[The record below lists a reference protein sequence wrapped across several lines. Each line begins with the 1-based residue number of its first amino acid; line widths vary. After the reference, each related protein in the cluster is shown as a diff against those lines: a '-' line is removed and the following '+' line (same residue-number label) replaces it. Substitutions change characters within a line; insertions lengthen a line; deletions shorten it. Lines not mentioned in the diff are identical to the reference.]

1 MPSSPLPDSP
11 RHVPA
16 LTGLRGI
23 AAGWVAL
30 YHGWQVFGAPALP
43 LLGVDLSFVFAA
55 GYFGVDLFFVLSGF
69 LLGMPLLHAIQRR
82 RLWPALGAF
91 WRRRCL
97 RVLPAYWGQL
107 LVLIALA
114 LWTGTEVAGWPLTL
128 ASHFSLTTNLFPFEV
143 VPLNRVYWSLPVEWN
158 FYMVLP
164 LLVWAVRV
172 GGWRWVLPVGAL
184 LALGFRLLCYGTV
197 YEVPPDSL
205 LSWWAGSI
213 HQLPARLDQFVL
225 GMFAAWWLQQCAPSA
240 RAGDV
245 LLAMGLAVLVAAAAW
260 IGPRGDVFSR
270 VDVPLVFVQ
279 FSLLGLIFAT
289 LCYAACGT
297 GWLVRLLLGG
307 RVLGALGTISYS
319 LYLWHAPILHW
330 QADWNWPTGW
340 GSALPILLTASLILL
355 VSGLSYRVLERPFL
369 HGHRHEPGQSR
380 GGA

>member
-1 MPSSPLPDSP
+1 MSPSSPPDPPS
-11 RHVPA
+11 HIPA

-30 YHGWQVFGAPALP
+30 YHGWQVFGAPSLP
-43 LLGVDLSFVFAA
+43 LLGIDLSFLFAA

-82 RLWPALGAF
+82 GPWSALGHF
-91 WRRRCL
+91 WRRRCM

-107 LVLIALA
+107 LVLFGLA
-114 LWTGTEVAGWPLTL
+114 LWTGAQVADWPLSL
-128 ASHFSLTTNLFPFEV
+128 ASHFSLTTNLFPFDV

-158 FYMVLP
+158 FYMLLP
-164 LLVWAVRV
+164 VLVWAVRA
-172 GGWRWVLPVGAL
+172 GGWRWVLPVSVL

-197 YEVPPDSL
+197 YDVPPDSL

-225 GMFAAWWLQQCAPSA
+225 GMFAAWWQRQRAPGA
-240 RAGDV
+240 RAGDA
-245 LLAMGLAVLVAAAAW
+245 LLALCLAALLAAAAW
-260 IGPRGDVFSR
+260 IGPRGDVFSL

-279 FSLLGLIFAT
+279 FSLLGLVFAT
-289 LCYAACGT
+289 LCYAACSPGRWV
-297 GWLVRLLLGG
+297 GRLLCG

-330 QADWNWPTGW
+330 QTGWHWPTAW
-340 GSALPILLTASLILL
+340 GAALPVLLTAGLILL

-369 HGHRHEPGQSR
+369 HGHRHESNLPRSST
-380 GGA
+380 